1 MVVVH
6 LHQKDAHIL
15 IYLFIYLFIIQYSQA
30 RLDSCLRQEKP
41 KRRFC
46 LLHKLVPPP
55 PAGLIGVRRSGDP
68 VLCMVFL
75 IKVVFPN

>member
-1 MVVVH
+1 MH
-6 LHQKDAHIL
+6 TS
-15 IYLFIYLFIIQYSQA
+15 LFIYLFIIQHSQA
-30 RLDSCLRQEKP
+30 RLDSRRRQEKP

-55 PAGLIGVRRSGDP
+55 PAGLIGVGRSEDP